1 MRDRFQREITYL
13 RISVT
18 DLCNLRCRYCMPEEG
33 VCKLRHEDVLSYEE
47 ITEIAAAAAELG
59 VTKLRVT
66 GGEPLVRPGVAGLC
80 ASLSALPGIREVV
93 MTTNGVLLER
103 YAGELARAGVR
114 RVNVSLDTLDR
125 DKYRRITGG
134 GGLERV
140 LAGIRAAEE
149 AGMGPLKLNAV
160 LIGGFNDDEIPAFAE
175 LTRDRDVEVRFI
187 ELMPL
192 GPGAEFPPSAYLPG
206 ETVLERVPELEPVR
220 QDDGV
225 ARLYRLPGGR
235 GRVGLISPVSRH
247 FCSACNRLR
256 LTAEG
261 ALKPCLHSGEEI
273 PLRGLH
279 GRALREALEEAIL
292 RKPAAHGDLT
302 AGHRSQ
308 AGRSMNTI
316 GG

>member
-1 MRDRFQREITYL
+1 MRDQFQREITYL

-175 LTRDRDVEVRFI
+175 LTRDRDVLSFAR
-187 ELMPL
+187 
-192 GPGAEFPPSAYLPG
+192 GAASLSI
-206 ETVLERVPELEPVR
+206 R
-220 QDDGV
+220 
-225 ARLYRLPGGR
+225 
-235 GRVGLISPVSRH
+235 
-247 FCSACNRLR
+247 R
-256 LTAEG
+256 LTWRPPRRIFISFVSAR
-261 ALKPCLHSGEEI
+261 AMRAPPFSDGEPMRI
-273 PLRGLH
+273 NLS
-279 GRALREALEEAIL
+279 I
-292 RKPAAHGDLT
+292 
-302 AGHRSQ
+302 
-308 AGRSMNTI
+308 
-316 GG
+316 